1 MATLRTKDL
10 RNYMTSNLDVSSY
23 TRMSRKNTD
32 TVRDMVSF
40 SLKVLAKFG
49 LFAQKI
55 TRVLA
60 EFFATAC
67 MFAFSLTCARFLE
80 ISSILKNAWSR
91 VINKY
96 PKDFISVNTIF
107 AFPLSRFAF
116 IA

>member
-10 RNYMTSNLDVSSY
+10 RNYMTSNLGVSSY

-40 SLKVLAKFG
+40 SLKVLAK
-49 LFAQKI
+49 
-55 TRVLA
+55 
-60 EFFATAC
+60 
-67 MFAFSLTCARFLE
+67 FAFSLTCARFLE

-107 AFPLSRFAF
+107 AFSLSRFAF